1 MTETNGN
8 LKDLFDEI
16 LALDIHTCALTVC
29 LASSPKNE
37 ILPLFERLQL
47 SEGLTEV
54 FRDVVL
60 ATLEQCKKELHNGN
74 LALHTYATDSKPDAH
89 EVEYLDLSGYAT
101 VLEQLDPLSSLADID
116 VFEEDEKFIAGL
128 RFYVMTVQPDEG
140 EPVYFFRAYSPK
152 KLLSRSSMFAIW
164 HNSGGYD
171 KVTVPVFLFDHHI
184 DCISVG
190 KHMFVFK
197 KDHFQEMFHF
207 FEILRKLA
215 RETLDIIRH
224 RGFIENFDE
233 FAHDCEAHL
242 PKLAKLRNIAMKP
255 YFNRLTIDDIKK
267 VIEKN
272 HLSVRTVIVHNK
284 EMLLYDPADK
294 WVLLKLLDDNYL
306 WSLMTDMAY
315 EVSGKRELAGDA
327 G

>member
-1 MTETNGN
+1 MIETNDT
-8 LKDLFDEI
+8 LKDLFENI
-16 LALDIHTCALTVC
+16 LALDIHTCDLTVC

-54 FRDVVL
+54 FRDVVR
-60 ATLEQCKKELHNGN
+60 ATLEQCKKDLHNGN
-74 LALHTYATDSKPDAH
+74 LVLHTYATDSKPDIH
-89 EVEYLDLSGYAT
+89 EVEYLDLSGYVT
-101 VLEQLDPLSSLADID
+101 VLEQLNPLSALADID
-116 VFEEDEKFIAGL
+116 IFEEDEKFIAGL
-128 RFYVMTVQPDEG
+128 RFYVMTVQPEEG
-140 EPVYFFRAYSPK
+140 EPVYFFRTYSPK
-152 KLLSRSSMFAIW
+152 KLLSRSPVFAIW
-164 HNSGGYD
+164 HNAGGYD
-171 KVTVPVFLFDHHI
+171 KVSVPVFLFDHHI
-184 DCISVG
+184 DCISMG
-190 KHMFVFK
+190 RHMFVFK

-215 RETLDIIRH
+215 RETLDMIRQ
-224 RGFIENFDE
+224 RGLIENFDE

-255 YFNRLTIDDIKK
+255 YFNRLTMDDIKK

-272 HLSVRTVIVHNK
+272 HLSVRTVIVHDK

-306 WSLMTDMAY
+306 WSLMTEMGY
-315 EVSGKRELAGDA
+315 EVTGKRELADG
-327 G
+327 GE

>member
-1 MTETNGN
+1 MTETNDT
-8 LKDLFDEI
+8 LKDLFEHI
-16 LALDIHTCALTVC
+16 LALDVHTCDLTVC

-54 FRDVVL
+54 FRGVVL
-60 ATLEQCKKELHNGN
+60 ATLEQCKKDLHNGN
-74 LALHTYATDSKPDAH
+74 LVLHPYATDSKPEAH

-101 VLEQLDPLSSLADID
+101 VLEQLEPLSSLADID

-128 RFYVMTVQPDEG
+128 RFYVMTVQSAEG
-140 EPVYFFRAYSPK
+140 EPVYFFRSYSPK
-152 KLLSRSSMFAIW
+152 KLLSRSPLFAIW
-164 HNSGGYD
+164 HNAGGYD
-171 KVTVPVFLFDHHI
+171 KVSVPVFLFDHHI
-184 DCISVG
+184 DCVSVG
-190 KHMFVFK
+190 KHMFVLK
-197 KDHFQEMFHF
+197 KDNFQEMFHF

-215 RETLDIIRH
+215 RETLDIIRQ

-255 YFNRLTIDDIKK
+255 YFNRLTMEDIKK

-272 HLSVRTVIVHNK
+272 HLSVRTVIIHNK

-315 EVSGKRELAGDA
+315 EVTGKRELADDVG
-327 G
+327 

>member
-1 MTETNGN
+1 MTESTGH
-8 LKDLFDEI
+8 LKDMFDDI
-16 LALDIHTCALTVC
+16 LALDLHECTVTVC
-29 LASSPKNE
+29 LAASPKNE

-47 SEGLTEV
+47 SEELTEV
-54 FRDVVL
+54 FRDVVI
-60 ATLEQCKKELHNGN
+60 ATLELCKKDQHNGN
-74 LALHTYATDSKPDAH
+74 LILHAYATDSKPDAH
-89 EVEYLDLSGYAT
+89 EVEYLDLSGYDI
-101 VLEQLDPLSSLADID
+101 VLEQLNPLSSLADID
-116 VFEEDEKFIAGL
+116 VFEEDDKFIAGL
-128 RFYVMTVQPDEG
+128 RFYAIIVQPPQGD
-140 EPVYFFRAYSPK
+140 PFYFLRSYSPK
-152 KLLSRSSMFAIW
+152 KLLSRSSLFAIW
-164 HNSGGYD
+164 HNTGGYD
-171 KVTVPVFLFDHHI
+171 KVSVPVFLFDHHI
-184 DCISVG
+184 DCISAG

-197 KDHFQEMFHF
+197 KDNFQEMFHF

-215 RETLDIIRH
+215 RETLDVIHH

-255 YFNRLTIDDIKK
+255 YFDHLTIVDIKK

-272 HLSVRTVIVHNK
+272 HLPVRTVVVHGK

-306 WSLMTDMAY
+306 WSLMTDMGY
-315 EVSGKRELAGDA
+315 EVTGKRELSGDA